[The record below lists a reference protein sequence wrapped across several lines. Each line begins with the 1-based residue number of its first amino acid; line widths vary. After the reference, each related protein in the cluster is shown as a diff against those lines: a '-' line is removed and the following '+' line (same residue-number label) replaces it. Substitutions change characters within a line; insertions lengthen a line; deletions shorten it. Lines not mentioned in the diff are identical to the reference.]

1 MQGTIKNNN
10 ILKLNDY
17 FQNIQFVYISIP
29 ENILFI
35 PEKYLLETSDHG
47 IDLSV

>member
-1 MQGTIKNNN
+1 MAATHNN
-10 ILKLNDY
+10 ILKLKDY

-35 PEKYLLETSDHG
+35 PEKYLL
-47 IDLSV
+47 